1 MQPYVQQELQQKL
14 PQKVQQHSVGGAR
27 VLRGALAAAVVIAI
41 SGCSAEQAAPTE
53 APHVAF
59 FNALHSLCGNAYAG
73 ERIVER
79 PGQDLLEGD
88 EALTVH
94 FRECSETEIKAPF
107 HIEQPA
113 TNTWDRSRTWI
124 YSLAGDHLTIN
135 HDHREPDGSHS
146 EHTFYGGATV
156 DSGTAEQQMFIYT
169 ERTGDAGEVLGWRIE
184 VVPGKRYSYG
194 TMADGEW
201 TWRIDFD
208 LTTTIALPPA
218 PWGFE

>member
-1 MQPYVQQELQQKL
+1 MSQKMAQNNL
-14 PQKVQQHSVGGAR
+14 GIHRLSKGLLAT
-27 VLRGALAAAVVIAI
+27 ALVIAI
-41 SGCSAEQAAPTE
+41 SGCSAEQATPEVTAAA
-53 APHVAF
+53 APHVQF
-59 FNALHSLCGNAYAG
+59 FNALHSLCGNAFAG

-88 EALTVH
+88 EALVVH
-94 FRECSETEIKAPF
+94 FRECSETEINAPF

-113 TNTWDRSRTWI
+113 SNSWDRSRTWI
-124 YSLAGDHLTIN
+124 YTLATDHLTIN

-156 DSGTAEQQMFIYT
+156 ESGTAEQQMFIYT

-184 VVPGKRYSYG
+184 VVPGERYSYG

-208 LTTTIALPPA
+208 LSATIAVPPA